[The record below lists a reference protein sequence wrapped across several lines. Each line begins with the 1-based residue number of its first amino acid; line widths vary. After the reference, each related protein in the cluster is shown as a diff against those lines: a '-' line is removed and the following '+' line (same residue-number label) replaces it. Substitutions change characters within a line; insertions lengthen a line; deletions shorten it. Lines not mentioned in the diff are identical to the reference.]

1 MQAYSPFRTV
11 LLERAE
17 LSRLSSLRPEIPVR
31 DTILHWIAIVAAWT
45 TVAIMPSPFVVATA
59 MLVIGTNFYGLY
71 IIGHDGLHRRLFE
84 EVRSNDLWNDILIV
98 GSFGAIT
105 RLNRR
110 NHMDHHQDT
119 CLAGDPDR
127 HKYLHDGK
135 DAVVPFVVFLSGLA
149 NLWPSVR
156 NVFLGSRT
164 AKKAREIYAARDLL
178 ILISWQAL
186 LLAGL
191 TWAIGWWAYPLLWLF
206 PVYFFCYR
214 ADLTRVF
221 CEHAVTGPGE
231 EADKSLRLI
240 TYRSNWLEKRF
251 FAPHNM
257 NFHAAHHLWIGI
269 PYYNLPEADRLMR
282 AKAGD
287 DPRLVVR
294 NSYVGYL
301 LYYLRWRM
309 REAGVPTATRA

>member
-11 LLERAE
+11 LLEREE
-17 LSRLSSLRPEIPVR
+17 LSRLSSLRPSIAVR
-31 DTILHWIAIVAAWT
+31 DTVLHWIVIAAAW
-45 TVAIMPSPFVVATA
+45 
-59 MLVIGTNFYGLY
+59 MLVAMRPNPLTVTLTMQVIGANFYGLY

-84 EVRSNDLWNDILIV
+84 ERRTNDLWNDLLII

-119 CLAGDPDR
+119 CLEADPDR
-127 HKYLHDGK
+127 HKYCHAGK
-135 DAVVPFVVFLSGLA
+135 GAVFPFMLFLSGLA
-149 NLWPSVR
+149 NLLPSVR
-156 NVFLGSRT
+156 NVFLGGT
-164 AKKAREIYAARDLL
+164 AKISREGYSVRDLL
-178 ILISWQAL
+178 ILIAWQAA

-191 TWAIGWWAYPLLWLF
+191 SWAIGWWAYPLLWLL
-206 PVYFFCYR
+206 PVYVFGYR

-221 CEHAVTGPGE
+221 CEHSVMGADE
-231 EADKSLRLI
+231 EADKALRLI
-240 TYRSNWLEKRF
+240 TYRSNWLEKQF

-257 NFHAAHHLWIGI
+257 NFHAAHHLWPGI

-282 AKAGD
+282 AKAGN

-294 NSYVGYL
+294 DSYVTYL
-301 LYYLRWRM
+301 LHYLRWRM
-309 REAGVPTATRA
+309 HEGALPAATRA